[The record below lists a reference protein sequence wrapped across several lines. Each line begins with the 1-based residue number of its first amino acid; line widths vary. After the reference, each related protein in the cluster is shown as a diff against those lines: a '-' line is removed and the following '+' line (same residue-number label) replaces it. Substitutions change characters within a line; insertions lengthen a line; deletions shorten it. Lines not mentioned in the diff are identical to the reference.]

1 MAKNIKINNVTYS
14 AVPTIQVPL
23 SGQTGNATFYEIS
36 DATMSASD
44 LLAGQTGYTASG
56 KITGT
61 LTVASVSQD
70 ATTKVLTIS

>member
-1 MAKNIKINNVTYS
+1 MASTIKINNVTYP
-14 AVPTIQVPL
+14 AVPSIQVPL
-23 SGQTGNATFYEIS
+23 SGTTGSATFYETS
-36 DATMSASD
+36 DSTMAASD

-70 ATTKVLTIS
+70 ASTKVLTIS